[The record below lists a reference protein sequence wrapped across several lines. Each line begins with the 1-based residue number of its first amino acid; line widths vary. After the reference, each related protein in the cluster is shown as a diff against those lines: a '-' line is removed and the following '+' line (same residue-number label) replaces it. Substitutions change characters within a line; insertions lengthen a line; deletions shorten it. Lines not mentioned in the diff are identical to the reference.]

1 MRAASAFSKVAS
13 RENGSATS
21 THTKLVKNRK
31 ITAKHSSCSDFW
43 NSSETLPTSENR
55 KNTQFVDGD
64 VYRLVYR
71 LEIFVYRLEILCT
84 DLCTDLV
91 YSSVYRLVYRLSQI
105 CVQTCVKHIRQ
116 SSLHLS
122 AIYKSILLS

>member
-1 MRAASAFSKVAS
+1 MFSKVAS

-71 LEIFVYRLEILCT
+71 LEIFVYR
-84 DLCTDLV
+84 
-91 YSSVYRLVYRLSQI
+91 SVYRLSVQL
-105 CVQTCVKHIRQ
+105 CVQTCVQ
-116 SSLHLS
+116 T
-122 AIYKSILLS
+122 